1 MSFLPGVNQLFSS
14 FPPNSSIPPPADRHP
29 MIADATN
36 TRRATPERVLWFFAA
51 FALLAA
57 VAAVRD
63 ASRRTSLESTSPVR
77 ESPVTT
83 K

>member
-1 MSFLPGVNQLFSS
+1 
-14 FPPNSSIPPPADRHP
+14 